1 MRNQYC
7 YYPVL
12 LILCELRG
20 RLQLHSWEGFSVCHA
35 QLRRAGI
42 YSEGTSAGN
51 LEETI
56 TLTSQSEDEPLKLQ
70 KRGLKIKVVRSD
82 KGLTVQDFLYT
93 PVHLAATGVIPKQNG
108 ERDCRSQ

>member
-1 MRNQYC
+1 MRNRYC

-35 QLRRAGI
+35 RLRRAGV
-42 YSEGTSAGN
+42 YSEDTSTGN

-56 TLTSQSEDEPLKLQ
+56 TLTSQSEDEPLKPQ
-70 KRGLKIKVVRSD
+70 
-82 KGLTVQDFLYT
+82 
-93 PVHLAATGVIPKQNG
+93 TGP
-108 ERDCRSQ
+108 